1 MSSVPY
7 SKGWNSVRRKP
18 SGKWEARWA
27 DESGEARGKC
37 FLTKEQAAK
46 YAFTRAKEILD
57 GATGLAVPTKN
68 LDEAINSFL
77 NRYTDEGTL
86 EIYTRHLENFK
97 AAHPLLTMTGNI
109 TRALI
114 EAYDADLTRAGH
126 NPGGRR
132 HILKTLKTFTNYCM
146 GERWIMENPFGEGD
160 RRFKAPKS
168 EFEGRALTPEE
179 TEKLIAGDREVDW
192 FINRAV
198 RLARSTMRRSSQ
210 IYGLFPS
217 HFREPGLLYFPS
229 IKGQDA
235 EWLPLQPEAVQIIR
249 ELMAHPGRPAPD
261 ARLFYRW
268 NSVEHLRDA
277 IRVKAIDVGLKGTRL
292 HDAGKVT
299 RVTELD
305 AAGKGLGYISAV
317 SGTSQQTLSR
327 HYIKPDRR
335 KAFQDYLAY
344 QTYGRPTEPLKPTET
359 QPQPATSASKSNS
372 EIAQIQ

>member
-27 DESGEARGKC
+27 DESGNARGLC
-37 FLTKEQAAK
+37 FITKEQAAK
-46 YAFTRAKEILD
+46 YAFARAKEILD

-68 LDEAINSFL
+68 LQDAITSFL

-86 EIYTRHLENFK
+86 EIYTRHLTAFTVD
-97 AAHPLLTMTGNI
+97 HPLIIMTGRI
-109 TRALI
+109 TRSLI
-114 EAYDADLTRAGH
+114 EAYDADLTRRGH

-132 HILKTLKTFTNYCM
+132 HILKTIKTFTNYCM

-160 RRFKAPKS
+160 KRFKAPKS

-179 TEKLIAGDREVDW
+179 SERLTGGDRETDW

-198 RLARSTMRRSSQ
+198 RLARSTMRRSRQ
-210 IYGLFPS
+210 IWGLVPES
-217 HFREPGLLYFPS
+217 FREPGLLYFPS
-229 IKGQDA
+229 IKGQEA
-235 EWLPLQPEAVQIIR
+235 QWLPLQPEAIQIIR
-249 ELMAHPGRPAPD
+249 ELMAHPERPAPD
-261 ARLFYRW
+261 ARFFFRW

-317 SGTSQQTLSR
+317 SGTSQETLSR

-335 KAFQDYLAY
+335 KAFEDYLSL
-344 QTYGRPTEPLKPTET
+344 QTYGRPTEALKPTET
-359 QPQPATSASKSNS
+359 APQPATPPAKSNS
-372 EIAQIQ
+372 EIAQI